1 MERKSLLNLVL
12 APVLALVSFFTGALT
27 QRDTSPHIEKMMAL
41 PACEYELDNIR
52 VIDGDT
58 VEADILFPLG
68 VTLRGEHIRF
78 SDYDAWESSKRR
90 RSVNVT
96 DAEVVKGKKATA
108 LLIDLIEG
116 KMVVLMLAQG
126 ERDNYGRILGR
137 AAVYADDGSR
147 TELIDFMKNNDM
159 LRSNDERRE
168 TDDPSG
174 EELD

>member
-1 MERKSLLNLVL
+1 MKRKSLLNFVFISLIVLVN
-12 APVLALVSFFTGALT
+12 FFTGAVI
-27 QRDTSPHIEKMMAL
+27 QQSPKPQLEKMVAL

-58 VEADILFPLG
+58 IEADILFPLG
-68 VTLRGEHIRF
+68 VTLRGEYIRF
-78 SDYDAWESSKRR
+78 SDYDAWESTKRR
-90 RSVNVT
+90 RSIKVT